1 MRIRSRI
8 TAFALSLALATTGVQ
23 ARSDKI
29 RTVRDAE
36 IERTL
41 ERMSAPIFSAAGL
54 SDGAVELFLIQDKA
68 LNAFVI
74 GRNMAFH
81 TGLLIALEDPE
92 ELLGVI
98 AHEAGHI
105 AGGHGVRTGAAVETA
120 SGAAILSTILGV
132 AAIAA
137 GAGQAGAA
145 IFAGGQTIAQRGFLK
160 YTRGQE
166 SSADQAAV
174 TYLESARIDPG
185 GMLETLERL
194 KARELVTLSGRD
206 PYVYSHPLSQ
216 ERIMSLRNRVANSPA
231 RGKKADGETAY
242 WHQRMR
248 AKLKGFLLVPS
259 RVLREIPDDGSE
271 YALLARAVAYHRSP
285 DPRAALATVDRLIA
299 LRPNDAYY
307 MELKGQILFEGGFA
321 REAVAPLRRAVA
333 LAPDEALILSA
344 LGKALLAS
352 NDPAVNIE
360 ARDVLRESTRRD
372 RFDSTAWRLLAQ
384 AEGRLGNEQAAS
396 LAAAEHQVMTGRE
409 KVAARHAKKV
419 QASAPEGSPAWI
431 RASDIL
437 AEIERREELSR

>member
-1 MRIRSRI
+1 MRIRSGI
-8 TAFALSLALATTGVQ
+8 TAFALCCSLAMTSAQ
-23 ARSDKI
+23 AQGQRI
-29 RTVRDAE
+29 QTVRDAE

-41 ERMSAPIFSAAGL
+41 KRMSAPIFTAAGL
-54 SDGAVELFLIQDKA
+54 SDGAVKLFLIQDKT

-98 AHEAGHI
+98 AHETGHI
-105 AGGHGVRTGAAVETA
+105 AGGHGVRTGAAAETA
-120 SGAAILSTILGV
+120 SGAAVLSTILGV

-174 TYLESARIDPG
+174 TYLEAARVDPT

-206 PYVYSHPLSQ
+206 PYVFSHPLSQ
-216 ERIMSLRNRVANSPA
+216 ERINSLSNRVSNSPA
-231 RGKKADGETAY
+231 RGRSVDASTAY

-248 AKLKGFLLVPS
+248 AKLKGFLQTPS
-259 RVLREIPDDGSE
+259 RILRNIPDDGSE
-271 YALLARAVAYHRSP
+271 NALLARAVAYHRAP
-285 DPRAALATVDRLIA
+285 DPQAALRTVDRLIA

-307 MELKGQILFEGGFA
+307 LELKGQILFEGGFA
-321 REAVAPLRRAVA
+321 REAIGPLRRAVA
-333 LAPDEALILSA
+333 LAPGEALILSA
-344 LGKALLAS
+344 LGKALLATNEPS
-352 NDPAVNIE
+352 ANIE
-360 ARDVLRESTRRD
+360 ARNALNEATRRD

-384 AEGRLGNEQAAS
+384 AEGRLGNQQAAS
-396 LAAAEHQVMTGRE
+396 LAAAEHQIMTGRG
-409 KVAARHAKKV
+409 KVATRHAKKV
-419 QASAPEGSPAWI
+419 QSTAPTGSPAWI

-437 AEIERREELSR
+437 AEIERRKELSR